1 MAKKPEEIKPG
12 LPAWQGTFGDLMN
25 LLLCFFVLL
34 FSMASMDAAKF
45 EEVAA
50 SFSSAFSIFSGGEM
64 AIGKGALI
72 GDGVS
77 QLTELSSYVTSMG
90 LAQSGEDSDAE
101 EDAIGEME
109 EKELLDA
116 AEEAQMEALQELAE
130 KIQEALEEGE
140 IDQEVSLNYTSQFVQ
155 LTIQGSILF
164 DSGKV
169 DIKADAIPVIDK
181 VGTILE
187 TYAGGTIEI
196 EGHTDNVPM
205 TSGGKYSN
213 NDELSSGRALSVFN
227 YLVENTN
234 LDPVKLVHTG
244 RGEYD
249 PIADNSTDEGRA
261 RNRRV
266 EIKIYNPLSANY

>member
-34 FSMASMDAAKF
+34 FSMATMDASKF

-50 SFSSAFSIFSGGEM
+50 SFSQAFSVFSGGEM
-64 AIGKGALI
+64 AIGEGALV

-77 QLTELSSYVTSMG
+77 QLNALSAYVTSMG
-90 LAQSGEDSDAE
+90 LAQSGEDSDEVEQAV
-101 EDAIGEME
+101 GEME
-109 EKELLDA
+109 QKELLEA
-116 AEEAQMEALQELAE
+116 AEAEQLEASAELAE
-130 KIQEALEEGE
+130 KIEQALDEGDIE
-140 IDQEVSLNYTSQFVQ
+140 NMVSLNYTSQFVQ
-155 LTIQGSILF
+155 LDIQGSILF

-169 DIKADAIPVIDK
+169 EVKEDALPVLQK
-181 VGTILE
+181 VGQILE
-187 TYAGGTIEI
+187 SYAGGTIEI

-205 TSGGKYSN
+205 SGGGKYSN
-213 NDELSSGRALSVFN
+213 NDELSSGRALTIFY
-227 YLVENTN
+227 YLTENTN
-234 LDPVKLVHTG
+234 LDPANIVHTG
-244 RGEYD
+244 RGQYS

-266 EIKIYNPLSANY
+266 EIKIYNPLSASY

>member
-34 FSMASMDAAKF
+34 FSMATMDAAKF

-50 SFSSAFSIFSGGEM
+50 SFSSAFSVFSGGEM
-64 AIGKGALI
+64 AIGQGALI

-77 QLTELSSYVTSMG
+77 QLTELSSYITSMG
-90 LAQSGEDSDAE
+90 LAQSGEDSDSE
-101 EDAIGEME
+101 ETAVGEME
-109 EKELLDA
+109 QQELMEA
-116 AEEAQMEALQELAE
+116 AEAEQLEASAELAE
-130 KIQEALEEGE
+130 QIEEALEEGE
-140 IDQEVSLNYTSQFVQ
+140 IDNMVSLNYTSQFVQ

-169 DIKADAIPVIDK
+169 DLKEDALPVVEK
-181 VGTILE
+181 VGQILE
-187 TYAGGTIEI
+187 SYAGGTIEI
-196 EGHTDNVPM
+196 EGHTDNIPM
-205 TSGGKYSN
+205 GGGGKYAN
-213 NDELSSGRALSVFN
+213 NDELSSGRALTIFY
-227 YLVENTN
+227 YLTENTT
-234 LDPVKLVHTG
+234 LDPANLVHTG
-244 RGEYD
+244 RGQYD

-266 EIKIYNPLSANY
+266 EIKIYNPLSASY

>member
-34 FSMASMDAAKF
+34 FSMATMDAAKF

-50 SFSSAFSIFSGGEM
+50 SFSSAFGIFSGGEM

-77 QLTELSSYVTSMG
+77 QLTELSSYITSMG

-101 EDAIGEME
+101 EDAVGEKEEHELKEALE
-109 EKELLDA
+109 EKQL
-116 AEEAQMEALQELAE
+116 EASQELAE
-130 KIQEALEEGE
+130 QIQEAIEEGDIE
-140 IDQEVSLNYTSQFVQ
+140 NQVFLNYTSQYVE

-164 DSGKV
+164 NSGKV
-169 DIKADAIPVIDK
+169 DIKEDAIPVIDK
-181 VGTILE
+181 VGQILE
-187 TYAGGTIEI
+187 SYAGGTIEI

-205 TSGGKYSN
+205 SGGGKYSN
-213 NDELSSGRALSVFN
+213 NDELSSGRALAIFN
-227 YLVENTN
+227 YFVENTN
-234 LDPVKLVHTG
+234 LDPAKLLHTG

>member
-34 FSMASMDAAKF
+34 FSMATMDAAKF

-50 SFSSAFSIFSGGEM
+50 SFSSAFGIFNGGEM
-64 AIGKGALI
+64 ALGKGALI

-77 QLTELSSYVTSMG
+77 QLTELSSYITSMG
-90 LAQSGEDSDAE
+90 LAQTGAE
-101 EDAIGEME
+101 TDEEEMDVGQME
-109 EKELLDA
+109 QQEIMEA
-116 AEEAQMEALQELAE
+116 AEEAQMEASEELAE
-130 KIQEALEEGE
+130 KIEQALDKDDIEN
-140 IDQEVSLNYTSQFVQ
+140 EVSLNYTSQYVQ

-164 DSGKV
+164 DSGKTV
-169 DIKADAIPVIDK
+169 IKDDVYPVLEK
-181 VGTILE
+181 VGQILE
-187 TYAGGTIEI
+187 SYAGGTIEI

-205 TSGGKYSN
+205 SSGGKYAN
-213 NDELSSGRALSVFN
+213 NDELSSGRALAIFY
-227 YLVENTN
+227 YLCENTN
-234 LDPVKLVHTG
+234 LDPANLIHTG

-266 EIKIYNPLSANY
+266 EIKIYNPLSSSY

>member
-34 FSMASMDAAKF
+34 FSMATMDAAKF

-50 SFSSAFSIFSGGEM
+50 SFSSAFGIFSGGEM

-77 QLTELSSYVTSMG
+77 QLTELSSYITSMG

-101 EDAIGEME
+101 EDAVGEKDEHELKEALE
-109 EKELLDA
+109 EKQL
-116 AEEAQMEALQELAE
+116 EASQELAE
-130 KIQEALEEGE
+130 QIQEAIEEGDIE
-140 IDQEVSLNYTSQFVQ
+140 NQVFLNYTSQYVE

-164 DSGKV
+164 NSGKV
-169 DIKADAIPVIDK
+169 DIKEDAIPVIDK
-181 VGTILE
+181 VGQILE
-187 TYAGGTIEI
+187 SYAGGTIEI

-205 TSGGKYSN
+205 SGGGKYSN
-213 NDELSSGRALSVFN
+213 NDELSSGRALAIFN
-227 YLVENTN
+227 YFVENTN
-234 LDPVKLVHTG
+234 LDPAKLLHTG

>member
-34 FSMASMDAAKF
+34 FSMATMDAAKF

-50 SFSSAFSIFSGGEM
+50 SFSSAFGIFNGGEM
-64 AIGKGALI
+64 ALGKGALI

-77 QLTELSSYVTSMG
+77 QLTELSSYITSMG
-90 LAQSGEDSDAE
+90 LAQTGADSESE
-101 EDAIGEME
+101 ETEVGDMNQEELME
-109 EKELLDA
+109 A
-116 AEEAQMEALQELAE
+116 AQEAQMKASEELAK
-130 KIQEALEEGE
+130 KIEMALDEAE
-140 IDQEVSLNYTSQFVQ
+140 IEDEVSMNYTSQYVQ

-164 DSGKV
+164 DSGRTE
-169 DIKADAIPVIDK
+169 IKEDVIPVLEK
-181 VGTILE
+181 VGEILE
-187 TYAGGTIEI
+187 SYAGGTIDI

-205 TSGGKYSN
+205 SSNGKYAD
-213 NDELSSGRALSVFN
+213 NDELSSGRALAIFK
-227 YLVENTN
+227 YLCENTTLEPSN
-234 LDPVKLVHTG
+234 IVHTG

-266 EIKIYNPLSANY
+266 EIKIYNPLSSSY

>member
-34 FSMASMDAAKF
+34 FSMATMDAAKF

-50 SFSSAFSIFSGGEM
+50 SFSSAFGIFNGGEL
-64 AIGKGALI
+64 ALGKGALI

-77 QLTELSSYVTSMG
+77 QLTELSSYITSMG
-90 LAQSGEDSDAE
+90 LAQSGDDASE
-101 EDAIGEME
+101 EKDAVGEKE
-109 EKELLDA
+109 EKELK
-116 AEEAQMEALQELAE
+116 EALEEKQLEASQELAE
-130 KIQEALEEGE
+130 KIQEAIEEGDIE
-140 IDQEVSLNYTSQFVQ
+140 KEVTLNYTSQYVE

-164 DSGKV
+164 NSGKV
-169 DIKADAIPVIDK
+169 DIKEDAIPVIDK
-181 VGTILE
+181 VGQILE
-187 TYAGGTIEI
+187 AYAGGTVEI

-205 TSGGKYSN
+205 SGGGKYSN

-234 LDPVKLVHTG
+234 LDPAKLLHTG

-266 EIKIYNPLSANY
+266 EIKIYNQLSANY